1 MNKIIISG
9 IIGAV
14 ILSVMISIVAI
25 QMTSTDEEIDMEF
38 DIDGLENFE
47 KDFVSDSETLSDIES
62 QIEEKYNELE
72 EKFNGT
78 EKYVPAPRQ
87 WLSSGPFSIDR
98 SQYRLGE
105 LIFVQ
110 VDDLLPS
117 EKGQIAFL
125 RSLNDTHSSVYIT
138 IPFDGSNNEMFNQYF
153 KPALSAVKK
162 ICTTD
167 DLIGSW
173 AAVFQGT
180 NYETI
185 HFEIIDKFI
194 PGDEKY
200 FEDAC

>member
-14 ILSVMISIVAI
+14 ILSAMISIVAF
-25 QMTSTDEEIDMEF
+25 QMASTDEEIDMKFEV
-38 DIDGLENFE
+38 DELEKFG
-47 KDFVSDSETLSDIES
+47 DYFVSDSETLTDIES

-72 EKFNGT
+72 KKFNGT
-78 EKYVPAPRQ
+78 EKYIPAPRE

-105 LIFVQ
+105 LVFVQ
-110 VDDLLPS
+110 IDDLLPS
-117 EKGQIAFL
+117 EKGQIAIL
-125 RSLNDTHSSVYIT
+125 RSLNDTHSSVYLT

-153 KPALSAVKK
+153 KPDLSAAKK

-167 DLIGSW
+167 DLIGNW

-185 HFEIIDKFI
+185 HFEVIDKFI

-200 FEDAC
+200 YEDAC

>member
-14 ILSVMISIVAI
+14 ILSVMISIVAF
-25 QMTSTDEEIDMEF
+25 QMASTDEEIDMKFEV
-38 DIDGLENFE
+38 DELEKFG
-47 KDFVSDSETLSDIES
+47 DYFVSDSETLTDIES

-72 EKFNGT
+72 KKFNGT
-78 EKYVPAPRQ
+78 ETYVPAPRE
-87 WLSSGPFSIDR
+87 WLSSGPFKIDR

-125 RSLNDTHSSVYIT
+125 RSLNDTHSSVYFT
-138 IPFDGSNNEMFNQYF
+138 IPFDGSNNEMFNRYF
-153 KPALSAVKK
+153 KPALSAANK

-167 DLIGSW
+167 DLTGRW

-180 NYETI
+180 NYEMI

-200 FEDAC
+200 YEDHC

>member
-1 MNKIIISG
+1 MNKIITLG
-9 IIGAV
+9 IIAAV
-14 ILSVMISIVAI
+14 ILSAIISIVAF
-25 QMTSTDEEIDMEF
+25 QMASTDEEIDMKFEV
-38 DIDGLENFE
+38 DELENFE
-47 KDFVSDSETLSDIES
+47 KDFVSDSETVTDIES

-72 EKFNGT
+72 KKFNST
-78 EKYVPAPRQ
+78 ETYYPAPRE
-87 WLSSGPFSIDR
+87 WLSSGPFKIDR

-110 VDDLLPS
+110 IEDLPPW

-125 RSLNDTHSSVYIT
+125 RSLNDTHSSVYFT
-138 IPFDGSNNEMFNQYF
+138 IPFDGSNNEMFNRYF
-153 KPALSAVKK
+153 KPALSAANK

-167 DLIGSW
+167 DLTGRW

-185 HFEIIDKFI
+185 YFEIIDEFI